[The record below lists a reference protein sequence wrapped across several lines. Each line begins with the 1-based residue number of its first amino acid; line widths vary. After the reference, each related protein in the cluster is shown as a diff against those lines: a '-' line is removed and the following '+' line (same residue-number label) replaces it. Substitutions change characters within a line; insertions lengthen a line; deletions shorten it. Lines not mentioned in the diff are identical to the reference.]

1 MEVFLNP
8 IGQGAWTANVSKP
21 WETKGEEDV
30 ETGVRGSSSTH
41 SDVRKSI
48 PPVFSCALSAAPDP
62 ARLFPTMYKALPH
75 SESPILSIP
84 PVQTFNVQH
93 LATL

>member
-1 MEVFLNP
+1 M
-8 IGQGAWTANVSKP
+8 
-21 WETKGEEDV
+21 

-62 ARLFPTMYKALPH
+62 ARLFPTMYKALPLTLH
-75 SESPILSIP
+75 PSTS
-84 PVQTFNVQH
+84 NVQRSALGH
-93 LATL
+93 TLTLNFVGSEFR